1 MSQTLDTKEGALSR
15 GSEPVLLRA
24 CHCCGKVHRI
34 ETEHADAMREGEDR
48 DSVVFGC
55 TRCGTKIARLVDLV
69 GNGGDATH
77 DRGLQRTAAAALAA
91 LLLFPAAVFLP
102 ILEIEKLGHRYAS
115 SIVGGIV
122 ELYAQGSWFVATI
135 ILLFSIV
142 LPVFKLLTL
151 LELCW
156 LRWLE
161 HHHRAWA
168 YRILEFSGRWSMLD
182 VMLLAFLVMLVKL
195 AGLVEFHVG
204 PAVVAFALCVAMN
217 MIASMVF
224 DPHSI
229 WGEESIVTI

>member
-1 MSQTLDTKEGALSR
+1 MSQTLDQYKAGESSAIER
-15 GSEPVLLRA
+15 VLLRA

-34 ETEHADAMREGEDR
+34 AVDSSNGLSEGEDLE
-48 DSVVFGC
+48 SVVFRC
-55 TRCGTKIARLVDLV
+55 TRCGTKIARLADVV
-69 GNGGDATH
+69 GDGGYASQ

-122 ELYAQGSWFVATI
+122 ELYTHGSWFVATI

-142 LPVFKLLTL
+142 LPVFKLMML

-195 AGLVEFHVG
+195 AGLVEFHIG

-224 DPHSI
+224 DPHGI
-229 WGEESIVTI
+229 WGDEETVSA

>member
-1 MSQTLDTKEGALSR
+1 MSQT
-15 GSEPVLLRA
+15 SEQVLLRA

-34 ETEHADAMREGEDR
+34 TMDSSSRLSEGEDVE
-48 DSVVFGC
+48 SVVFSC
-55 TRCGTKIARLVDLV
+55 TRCGTKIARLVDFV
-69 GNGGDATH
+69 GDGVDASQ
-77 DRGLQRTAAAALAA
+77 DWGLQRTAAAALAA

-122 ELYAQGSWFVATI
+122 ELYAHGSWFVATI

-142 LPVFKLLTL
+142 LPVFKLLML

-229 WGEESIVTI
+229 WGEDKTVAT